1 MVDENKLMKPFKD
14 NLQDLMEKHGE
25 SVSSV
30 AKATGIPKSTISEWC
45 AGRKPML
52 DGAILKLARHFGVSV
67 EKLISGAEPEE
78 EIADNI
84 LEHLEEGFVT
94 LHSGVYRLKLE
105 KFTGK
110 KKRGGK

>member
-1 MVDENKLMKPFKD
+1 MVDERKLMKPFKD
-14 NLQDLMEKHGE
+14 NLQELMNKSGE
-25 SVSSV
+25 TVSSL

-52 DGAILKLARHFGVSV
+52 DGAILKLAHHFGVSV
-67 EKLISGAEPEE
+67 EKLISGVEPEE
-78 EIADNI
+78 NLADGL

-110 KKRGGK
+110 KKGGGK